1 MTAVKRMTSKKDFL
15 GIPLKD
21 RNCEAELYEDC
32 KTRKLLEECN
42 CVPWEMPGYE
52 VNNSF
57 KASIKE
63 TSQGMEK
70 CSPRGRD
77 CIEEFATHSINCQTS
92 CDGIYAD
99 GEQQKD
105 ENFQDMT
112 KHLMEHYEIFKRK
125 NVKHF
130 RFNSTANSTMFG
142 M

>member
-1 MTAVKRMTSKKDFL
+1 M
-15 GIPLKD
+15 PLKD

-52 VNNSF
+52 VKELL

-63 TSQGMEK
+63 TSQGKEK
-70 CSPRGRD
+70 CSTRGRD
-77 CIEEFATHSINCQTS
+77 CIEEFATDTFDCQTT
-92 CDGIYAD
+92 CDGTYAD

-105 ENFQDMT
+105 ESLQDMI
-112 KHLMEHYEIFKRK
+112 KLLKEKYEIFKRN

-130 RFNSTANSTMFG
+130 RFNSTANSSMFG
-142 M
+142 R